1 MSLSLVNFRKVKKS
15 TDEVSSSPCFSQD
28 TTLNISDPVLSTSGN
43 TNIILT
49 MIIFYLFIYLLFDL
63 LSVYSKRFSTEV

>member
-1 MSLSLVNFRKVKKS
+1 MSLILINFRKVKKS
-15 TDEVSSSPCFSQD
+15 TDEDSSSPCFSHD
-28 TTLNISDPVLSTSGN
+28 TTLNISDPVLNTGN
-43 TNIILT
+43 TKIILT